1 MGKARVAARPQHSNT
16 HASTAPSA
24 LGEARLRTGL
34 VDKAPQPCR
43 ESERAAGVSGDGYL
57 PKPFSVHR

>member
-1 MGKARVAARPQHSNT
+1 
-16 HASTAPSA
+16 
-24 LGEARLRTGL
+24 LRTGL